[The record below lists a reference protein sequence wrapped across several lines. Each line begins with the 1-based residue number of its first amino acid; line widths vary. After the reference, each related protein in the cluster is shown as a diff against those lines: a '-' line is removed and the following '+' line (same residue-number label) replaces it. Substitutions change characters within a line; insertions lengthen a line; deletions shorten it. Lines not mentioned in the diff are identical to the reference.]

1 MIIPA
6 IIPKSLID
14 LKEKLELLSF
24 ARAVQIDVVD
34 GKFVKDICWPYEPS
48 GDAVEAS
55 QYLSGREF
63 EVDLMVEDSLSA
75 GTKWLEA
82 GASRLIFHLESFDNR
97 GQVFNLKPG
106 LACEGG
112 LSINNVTPF
121 EELYPY
127 IDSVDFVQL
136 MGIDSIGSQG
146 QPFDVRVLERI
157 ATLRALYPNLTLS
170 VDGAVSEENILSLK
184 NAGADRFAV
193 GSNILK
199 AGDPKA
205 QYDKLLKIV
214 SV

>member
-6 IIPKSLID
+6 IIPKSLND
-14 LKEKLELLSF
+14 LKEKLKLLSF
-24 ARAVQIDVVD
+24 AQAVQIDVVD
-34 GKFVKDICWPYEPS
+34 GKFVNDICWPYEPS
-48 GDAVEAS
+48 GDVVEARE
-55 QYLSGREF
+55 YLSGKVI
-63 EVDLMVEDSLSA
+63 EVDLMVRDSLAA

-97 GQVFNLKPG
+97 GQVFNLKSG
-106 LACEGG
+106 LQCEIG
-112 LSINNVTPF
+112 LSINNSTTL
-121 EELYPY
+121 EEIYPY

-184 NAGADRFAV
+184 KAGAERFAV

-199 AGDPKA
+199 ADDLEA
-205 QYDKLLKIV
+205 QYNKLLKIV